1 VPCWSDLWQH
11 FKNLLPLLGVIASLV
26 LYIALTAFLLW
37 APRLRTR
44 WKRITSRILGLVCIA
59 PLVVALPAIIFGL
72 ALRNSGPSAQ
82 TRTVRSADGQEA
94 SLSYKAGFLGRD
106 YTETTLK
113 RTGCCRHTVIFWHQG
128 PSWFDDPKIDWL
140 DNQHL
145 RISYHARQD
154 DPQHCEH
161 QLEDITI
168 ACMSMP
174 IPSGPPAVEDASPT
188 SGVKGP

>member
-11 FKNLLPLLGVIASLV
+11 FKNLLPLVGVIASIV

-37 APRLRTR
+37 APRLRAR
-44 WKRITSRILGLVCIA
+44 WKRITSRILGGVCLA
-59 PLVVALPAIIFGL
+59 PLVVALPAIIL
-72 ALRNSGPSAQ
+72 ALALGSGDPPAQ
-82 TRTVRSADGQEA
+82 TRTVRSSNGEEA
-94 SLSYKAGFLGRD
+94 RLSYQAGFLGRD
-106 YTETTLK
+106 HTEITLK
-113 RTGCCRHTVIFWHQG
+113 RSGCCQHTVVFWHQG

-145 RISYHARQD
+145 RISYHARLN

-168 ACMSMP
+168 VCTSMP
-174 IPSGPPAVEDASPT
+174 LPSGPPVKNASPPL
-188 SGVKGP
+188 VKTP